1 MSPVFLCRTK
11 PKIAT
16 FGNQSA
22 VRSRHFDRAH
32 LQTEDCRL
40 PTEKETT

>member
-11 PKIAT
+11 TKIAT

-22 VRSRHFDRAH
+22 VYSPQSAVDRAPMK
-32 LQTEDCRL
+32 TEDC
-40 PTEKETT
+40 